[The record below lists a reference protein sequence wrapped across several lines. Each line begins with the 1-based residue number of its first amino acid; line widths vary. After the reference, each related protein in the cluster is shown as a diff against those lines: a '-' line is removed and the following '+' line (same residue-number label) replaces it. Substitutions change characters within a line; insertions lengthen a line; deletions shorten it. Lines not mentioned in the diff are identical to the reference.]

1 MTGGEDDR
9 WSVRGVA
16 KPVRRLAGELARRE
30 GLALG
35 PWLTALIRRAGEE
48 SAPPG
53 PAAQRLNMLEVAVGI
68 LCQRVTALEIDEQLG
83 GGSYHD
89 PETGGTVGALRNQ

>member
-9 WSVRGVA
+9 WSVRGVT
-16 KPVRRLAGELARRE
+16 KPVRHLAGELARRE

-48 SAPPG
+48 GAVSG
-53 PAAQRLNMLEVAVGI
+53 PATQRLNMLEVAVGI
-68 LCQRVTALEIDEQLG
+68 LCQRVTALEIDQELG
-83 GGSYHD
+83 GRFRD